1 MKKLF
6 AVVTISG
13 FMFACNNIETTS
25 ETVSSDSS
33 ITDSAAQNVLD
44 TTKKMVN
51 EAKVL
56 VDSAKSKMEKALDK
70 VKGNPD
76 TLKK

>member
-6 AVVTISG
+6 AVVTISA
-13 FMFACNNIETTS
+13 FMFACNNIETKT

-33 ITDSAAQNVLD
+33 RTDSAAHNVLD

-56 VDSAKSKMEKALDK
+56 VDSAKSKMEKALDN

-76 TLKK
+76 TLKN